1 LTIIGNIT
9 ADPEVRTVGNGSTVA
24 NFTIAS
30 TPRTFNRDTNQWED
44 GQALFMRCSAW
55 RDLAKHVA
63 DSLAKGMRVI
73 ASGTISQRQYQAND
87 GSNRTVVEMTVD
99 EIGPSLR
106 YATAQVQREN
116 KTTGY
121 NGQQGYAQPSQQ
133 YGKAN
138 PVPNAYTDT
147 RPVTQTNAIV
157 APAAPA
163 ADPWGASQSGFNG
176 GRFGGSSDFGG
187 GDPDSPEF

>member
-55 RDLAKHVA
+55 RDLARHVA

-133 YGKAN
+133 YGKAA
-138 PVPNAYTDT
+138 PSAYTDT
-147 RPVTQTNAIV
+147 RPTVRTNTTV
-157 APAAPA
+157 PPAAPV
-163 ADPWGASQSGFNG
+163 ADPWGAPQQSGFNG
-176 GRFGGSSDFGG
+176 GGFVG
-187 GDPDSPEF
+187 GDDEPEF